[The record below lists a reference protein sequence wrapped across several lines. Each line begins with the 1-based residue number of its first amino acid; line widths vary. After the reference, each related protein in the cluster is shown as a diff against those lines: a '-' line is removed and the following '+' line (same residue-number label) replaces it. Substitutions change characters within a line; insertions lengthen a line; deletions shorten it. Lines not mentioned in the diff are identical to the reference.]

1 MDKNGSAAIPYGVSG
16 STLKL
21 FAITTMLID
30 HTGAAVVGTILN
42 RGALRTMD
50 PELYRTLSTLYRMM
64 RGVGRL
70 AFPVFCFLL
79 VEGFFHTR
87 SVQKYCER
95 LFIFALI
102 SELPFDFALKSG
114 VPFWDKQNVY
124 FTLLLSLICI
134 WMLDE
139 LRERPVLQLCAMASC
154 MYLADALKTDY
165 NFKGV
170 FLVAIL
176 YLFHD
181 YRIYQCAAGAAAI
194 AWEDYAPLSF
204 ILCYFY
210 NGKRGLKLRYLFYWF
225 YPGHL
230 IILGILRR
238 YVIPSFF

>member
-1 MDKNGSAAIPYGVSG
+1 MIKLYDKAAEYAG
-16 STLKL
+16 L
-21 FAITTMLID
+21 
-30 HTGAAVVGTILN
+30 TGGETVLDLYCGAGTI
-42 RGALRTMD
+42 G
-50 PELYRTLSTLYRMM
+50 
-64 RGVGRL
+64 
-70 AFPVFCFLL
+70 
-79 VEGFFHTR
+79 
-87 SVQKYCER
+87 
-95 LFIFALI
+95 
-102 SELPFDFALKSG
+102 
-114 VPFWDKQNVY
+114 
-124 FTLLLSLICI
+124 I

>member
-21 FAITTMLID
+21 FAIITMLID
-30 HTGAAVVGTILN
+30 HTGAAVVGTIIN

-87 SVQKYCER
+87 SVRKYCER
-95 LFIFALI
+95 LFLFALI

-114 VPFWDKQNVY
+114 IPFWDKQNVY

-139 LRERPVLQLCAMASC
+139 LRERPVLQLYAMASC

-194 AWEDYAPLSF
+194 AWENYAPLSF